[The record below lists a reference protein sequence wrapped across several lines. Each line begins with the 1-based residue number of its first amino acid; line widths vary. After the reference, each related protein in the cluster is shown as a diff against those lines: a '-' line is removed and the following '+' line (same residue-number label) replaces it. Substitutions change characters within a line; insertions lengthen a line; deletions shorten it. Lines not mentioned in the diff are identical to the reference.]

1 MNKYNYKFNNISFNY
16 YLRDDIDF
24 SVFTEVFKLLE
35 YKSSV
40 DAIKNAKDPIIDIGA
55 HVGFFSIFTNCL
67 NNDVKI
73 YSIEPEKNN
82 FELLN
87 KHKEENKITNIKTF
101 KCAIGKETRDGEL
114 IIKEDSINHKVKKLK
129 IETSG
134 RIQKSKKEEGIFQDI
149 RIFSLKDFFNDN
161 KIKKVSLIKMDIEGG
176 EYDIIE
182 NLNVDDFSKIGAFV
196 LEAHDSKT
204 KNRKCLEEKLRENG
218 FSVQVF
224 PSKFDKDLGFIFAI
238 NKRIL

>member
-1 MNKYNYKFNNISFNY
+1 MNKYNYKFNNVGFNY
-16 YLRDDIDF
+16 YLRDDVDF
-24 SVFTEVFKLLE
+24 SVFTEIFKLLE

-40 DAIKNAKDPIIDIGA
+40 DAIKNAINPIIDIGA
-55 HVGFFSIFTNCL
+55 HVGFFSIFANCL

-87 KHKEENKITNIKTF
+87 KHKEENKVINIKTF

-114 IIKEDSINHKVKKLK
+114 IIKEDSINHKIKKGEKLK
-129 IETSG
+129 TKKRE
-134 RIQKSKKEEGIFQDI
+134 KEEGIFQDV
-149 RIFSLKDFFNDN
+149 RIFSLKDFFDEN

-182 NLNVDDFSKIGAFV
+182 NLDNDDFSKIGAFV
-196 LEAHDSKT
+196 LETHDSKT
-204 KNRKCLEEKLRENG
+204 KNRKCLEEILRENG
-218 FSVQVF
+218 FSVQTF

-238 NKRIL
+238 NKRII

>member
-1 MNKYNYKFNNISFNY
+1 MNKYNYKFNNVGFNY
-16 YLRDDIDF
+16 YLRDDVDF
-24 SVFTEVFKLLE
+24 SVFTEIFKLLE

-40 DAIKNAKDPIIDIGA
+40 DVIKNAINPIIDIGA
-55 HVGFFSIFTNCL
+55 HAGFFSIFANCL

-87 KHKEENKITNIKTF
+87 KHKEENKVINIKTF

-114 IIKEDSINHKVKKLK
+114 IIKEDSINHKIKKGEKLK
-129 IETSG
+129 TKKRE
-134 RIQKSKKEEGIFQDI
+134 KEEGIFQDV
-149 RIFSLKDFFNDN
+149 RIFSLKDFFDEN

-182 NLNVDDFSKIGAFV
+182 NLDTDDFSKIGAFV
-196 LEAHDSKT
+196 LETHDSKT
-204 KNRKCLEEKLRENG
+204 KNRKCLEEILRENG
-218 FSVQVF
+218 FSVQTF

-238 NKRIL
+238 NKRII